1 MEVET
6 IRRLIYEVKKVKIED
21 VLFEECNN
29 LLRQIREELYDL
41 RKECDNRVHILLR
54 ANIGCKLFD
63 QAQAGIRHIE
73 RRAILSG
80 FNDLEVIIFIFRAD
94 LADDEATDLNM
105 IIRVLQDFAHILRNS
120 GKHHRIIAF
129 NFYAIAG
136 GSALIGCCTAAF
148 SDQLPVPIVIR

>member
-1 MEVET
+1 MKT
-6 IRRLIYEVKKVKIED
+6 ED
-21 VLFEECNN
+21 GLFEERNN
-29 LLRQIREELYDL
+29 LLREIREELYDL
-41 RKECDNRVHILLR
+41 RKECDDRVHILLR

-94 LADDEATDLNM
+94 LADDEAADLNM

-120 GKHHRIIAF
+120 GKHHRIIATMLLKLSGALPQ
-129 NFYAIAG
+129 AIVRNL
-136 GSALIGCCTAAF
+136 S
-148 SDQLPVPIVIR
+148 PH

>member
-1 MEVET
+1 MKT
-6 IRRLIYEVKKVKIED
+6 ED
-21 VLFEECNN
+21 GLFEERNN
-29 LLRQIREELYDL
+29 LLREIREELYDL
-41 RKECDNRVHILLR
+41 RKECDDRVHILLR

-94 LADDEATDLNM
+94 LADDEAADLNM

-136 GSALIGCCTAAF
+136 GVALIGLLRGRF
-148 SDQLPVPIVIR
+148 PQQLPCPL